1 MTEEERWVMQG
12 LDPDD
17 PACIK
22 SVAQLEK
29 YIDEVGFLPLFRGH
43 IPGTE
48 RTCGL
53 RKVL

>member
-29 YIDEVGFLPLFRGH
+29 YIDEVGFLPLFRNDR
-43 IPGTE
+43 PD
-48 RTCGL
+48 R
-53 RKVL
+53 